1 MNQRTSQLCASHP
14 FLLRVLTVA
23 EVYRG
28 KGVSYLCGTCH
39 KSDTLKEK
47 KEDWRDCPLVG
58 EKIHAPGFTAHTQ
71 CHGEG
76 GRLGEREGGDA
87 QNVERYEKHS
97 GERCV
102 RECDTANFKRT
113 QDILWKRPG
122 L

>member
-1 MNQRTSQLCASHP
+1 MNQRTSQLCDSHP

-71 CHGEG
+71 CHGERG
-76 GRLGEREGGDA
+76 GEMHKMLSDIKSSEERSRDL
-87 QNVERYEKHS
+87 
-97 GERCV
+97 
-102 RECDTANFKRT
+102 DTASLTRV
-113 QDILWKRPG
+113 QDQLFH
-122 L
+122 